1 VKRDEFEQAKTP
13 DDHPDWLNAMVRG
26 WLGVTAPEAA
36 ADPETLQW
44 YVSYV
49 ARGASP
55 AAVHAIG
62 EMNFEIDVRHVLPTI
77 RVPTLALHRS
87 HESNRE
93 VTRYMAERIPGARL
107 VELPGTAHLPWE
119 GDADALLDEVDGFL
133 GGVDDDPAADCVLST
148 LLFAELDGA
157 AARAVPALLA
167 RFRGRAVASHEGS
180 ALAIFDG
187 PARAVRCA
195 AAIVAA
201 ANDLGLEARVGL
213 HSGEIAH
220 VDGGVRGRAVDVA
233 RDVAASAQ
241 PGEVL
246 VSRTLKDILA
256 GSQLTFREHGAVDG
270 LPAYALTA

>member
-1 VKRDEFEQAKTP
+1 
-13 DDHPDWLNAMVRG
+13 MVRG

-36 ADPETLQW
+36 ADAETLQW

-93 VTRYMAERIPGARL
+93 VARYMAERIPGSRL

-119 GDADALLDEVDGFL
+119 GDADALLGEVDRFL
-133 GGVDDDPAADCVLST
+133 GGVHADSGADCVLST
-148 LLFAELDGA
+148 LLVAEPGGDA
-157 AARAVPALLA
+157 AYAQVA
-167 RFRGRAVASHEGS
+167 RFRGRVVEADADSFL
-180 ALAIFDG
+180 ALFDG
-187 PARAVRCA
+187 PARGVRCA
-195 AAIVAA
+195 AAIVDEATAA
-201 ANDLGLEARVGL
+201 GRSARAGL

-220 VDGGVRGRAVDVA
+220 VDGGVRGLAVDVA
-233 RDVAASAQ
+233 RHVAASAR
-241 PGEVL
+241 PAEVL
-246 VSRTLKDILA
+246 VSSTVKDILA
-256 GSQLTFREHGAVDG
+256 GSGLSFETREPVDG
-270 LPAYALTA
+270 LHAYALTP